1 MSDATALAEPWRLL
15 APCAMLRLLWCVVR
29 SSAAR
34 AVGAAVELVEALSF
48 RVPLPCPV
56 ADDHQ
61 RLLTGLAEV
70 FDREP

>member
-1 MSDATALAEPWRLL
+1 
-15 APCAMLRLLWCVVR
+15 MLRLLWCVVR

-34 AVGAAVELVEALSF
+34 AVSAAVELVEALSF

-56 ADDHQ
+56 GDDGQ

-70 FDREP
+70 FDRDRDPRPALIGQWSRRIALV

>member
-1 MSDATALAEPWRLL
+1 VRHASVA
-15 APCAMLRLLWCVVR
+15 VVR

-34 AVGAAVELVEALSF
+34 AVSAAVELVEALSF
-48 RVPLPCPV
+48 RVPLPGPV
-56 ADDHQ
+56 ADDDQ

>member
-1 MSDATALAEPWRLL
+1 MATGGTVRHASVA
-15 APCAMLRLLWCVVR
+15 VVR

-34 AVGAAVELVEALSF
+34 AVSAAVELVEALSF

-56 ADDHQ
+56 ADDDQ